1 MATDSPRRWRATALL
16 AAGYVVHEVL
26 EVLGYEVFDHLA
38 RLLGG

>member
-1 MATDSPRRWRATALL
+1 MRAGLPRRWRATALL

-38 RLLGG
+38 RMMGG